1 MRPCSKRSF
10 GEEMPSAE
18 YFPVITVAGSLVIIP
33 IFHITQQSQ
42 KLKKSRFQTR
52 KKA

>member
-1 MRPCSKRSF
+1 MRACSKRSF

-18 YFPVITVAGSLVIIP
+18 YFPVNTVAGSLVILP
-33 IFHITQQSQ
+33 IFLYPATKSEA
-42 KLKKSRFQTR
+42 KKVPLSNR